1 VWRALQLAIDIPAL
15 IEATVEGNG
24 TILASSQI
32 PASPAYDPDLAP
44 VGYDLAEARRLLNEA
59 GWKDINRDGF
69 LECDSCLYAQ
79 PGSSFSLSLLY
90 DSRVPSGLVDLLQ
103 WQFVRIGVS
112 VYADPGSSNP
122 TDQRYDMYLF
132 TRIESYPVNPDQS
145 ILFTQAQDII
155 SRGSNYGS
163 YTNPQVEDLFEQ
175 ARTTC
180 DADEQADLYRE
191 AQVILQ
197 EDQPYLW
204 LFVAN
209 DMVAVRGGVQGFEP
223 YPNAPFWN
231 MHEWSVTR

>member
-1 VWRALQLAIDIPAL
+1 
-15 IEATVEGNG
+15 
-24 TILASSQI
+24 
-32 PASPAYDPDLAP
+32 
-44 VGYDLAEARRLLNEA
+44 
-59 GWKDINRDGF
+59 
-69 LECDSCLYAQ
+69 
-79 PGSSFSLSLLY
+79 
-90 DSRVPSGLVDLLQ
+90 
-103 WQFVRIGVS
+103 
-112 VYADPGSSNP
+112 
-122 TDQRYDMYLF
+122 
-132 TRIESYPVNPDQS
+132 VNPDQS

-180 DADEQADLYRE
+180 DTDEQADLYRE
-191 AQVILQ
+191 AQAILQ